1 MLECTLLQHKKK
13 LQDHLREFLNPV
25 YTIHE
30 FFFVIAVF
38 LKGCYTSKS
47 SPHSPIREASSVLIH
62 TFFCFPT
69 HLRSGGY
76 SSKTVT

>member
-1 MLECTLLQHKKK
+1 MLECTLLQHKKKK

-38 LKGCYTSKS
+38 LKGCLYSKS
-47 SPHSPIREASSVLIH
+47 SPHSPIRDASSVLIH
-62 TFFCFPT
+62 TFSAFLPT
-69 HLRSGGY
+69 
-76 SSKTVT
+76 